1 MSPNDITT
9 IVLKN
14 SKKRRVTSQCRCQQ
28 KKNIPFSPFPI
39 EPYNYMMPVRGK
51 RRLHC
56 IFLSAL
62 AFLSHDAESFCSNV
76 KIRHLSFAPSAVQL
90 HSSLQEDEYCPQKP
104 PVSDFAVATTATTT
118 TTSNSRLLDNI
129 FKFDKQRFTKLGVAF
144 AVTYNIISNLNGAI
158 TLSVAWYV
166 ASKRV
171 SKETVKV
178 N

>member
-1 MSPNDITT
+1 MPVSTSGN
-9 IVLKN
+9 N
-14 SKKRRVTSQCRCQQ
+14 KKTQPR
-28 KKNIPFSPFPI
+28 PFPI

-51 RRLHC
+51 RRLYC
-56 IFLSAL
+56 TFLSAL

-76 KIRHLSFAPSAVQL
+76 KIRHLSVAPSAVQL

-104 PVSDFAVATTATTT
+104 PVSDFAVAATATGTTT
-118 TTSNSRLLDNI
+118 TTSNSRFFDNI

-171 SKETVKV
+171 SKETVEV
-178 N
+178 ICF